1 MNLLHKRMFIMF
13 SVALNVGFV
22 IMAVAMVY
30 QHSISSRERSWAEI
44 ADIVARLK
52 LPEAREQTVLDTIGQ
67 FRSTMDK
74 NDQDLKAAR
83 SAIIRLLAKSGPV
96 DLDQLHGLIGAA
108 DNREKHKNE
117 AFEAHVIQLRN
128 QLGDE
133 KGALFFSL
141 LLSHLN
147 ARAGTRHQ

>member
-30 QHSISSRERSWAEI
+30 QHSISSHERSWAEI